1 MDQGSLNRHRAFAA
15 KDQRTVPKQVNS
27 AEAPALQLGWVGI
40 VNRTDLN
47 QPLVTTGTGY
57 LPLPIGALPQQPERP
72 KARTAEQITNNNFLI
87 GHPA

>member
-1 MDQGSLNRHRAFAA
+1 MIALRCLSCRGSTI
-15 KDQRTVPKQVNS
+15 KTTVFGAWESREHVG
-27 AEAPALQLGWVGI
+27 ERGI